1 MIWPRAIYVRLLYS
15 DLAYC
20 YFIIKMFEWGVYE
33 IKIYNQVLKNGP
45 YYDV

>member
-20 YFIIKMFEWGVYE
+20 YFVIKMFYE
-33 IKIYNQVLKNGP
+33 IKVYNQVLKSGP